1 MDIRTKLKSKPDVL
15 TEFNTKLES
24 LGITSDNETEYNTM
38 TLSVRDEKYYL
49 VTPEFPKITTETIDD
64 AISKISYE
72 IDPNQCSDFEIPFNS
87 ILKKLK
93 ND

>member
-38 TLSVRDEKYYL
+38 TLSVRDEK
-49 VTPEFPKITTETIDD
+49 
-64 AISKISYE
+64 
-72 IDPNQCSDFEIPFNS
+72 
-87 ILKKLK
+87 
-93 ND
+93 